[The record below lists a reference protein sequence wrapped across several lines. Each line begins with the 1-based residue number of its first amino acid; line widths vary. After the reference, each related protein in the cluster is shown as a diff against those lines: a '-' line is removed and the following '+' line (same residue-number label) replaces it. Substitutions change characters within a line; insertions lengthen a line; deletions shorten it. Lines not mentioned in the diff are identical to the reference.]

1 MGLGSKIAREIAAA
15 EDTDRTGREV
25 RSRIPFDRDLWQYRE
40 SEDDFIHTKTGET
53 RTEDQFDFDATPGGD
68 SEVSQAESWDSDQGG
83 DDDFGT
89 SQVRQGRRG

>member
-15 EDTDRTGREV
+15 EDSDRTGREI
-25 RSRIPFDRDLWQYRE
+25 RARIPFDRELWQYRE

-53 RTEDQFDFDATPGGD
+53 RTEDQFDFDAAPDG
-68 SEVSQAESWDSDQGG
+68 EAVQPEAWDSDQGG

-89 SQVRQGRRG
+89 SQVRQGRRPS